1 MRAVFDLAFSMIAEA
16 MPLWGDMTEEGWQK
30 VIHFATEAGMFE
42 ESGKVLSPA
51 EGVLWTNQFV
61 GNAP

>member
-1 MRAVFDLAFSMIAEA
+1 

-30 VIHFATEAGMFE
+30 VLDFATGAGIIEDPM
-42 ESGKVLSPA
+42 KTLSPA

-61 GNAP
+61 GKAP